1 MLQNFK
7 KTQKKHAADLHIYES
22 SIALMISPD
31 SSSEH
36 SKQPLYQVYL
46 HTVHNS
52 LKWTILNEKGHGG
65 YKVKNDDGMCTDNLG

>member
-52 LKWTILNEKGHGG
+52 LK
-65 YKVKNDDGMCTDNLG
+65 